1 MAMNMNAA
9 LKISASVSGQQAID
23 QLGRGLQNVDGAAS
37 SLTRGFGLAKTALQG
52 FIAIE
57 AVQSL
62 VGFAKSTIDAVDAL
76 QDMSNRTGVAVS
88 TLSELDYAAKMSGS
102 SIDAVQSALGKLSV
116 KAVDAVTGNKTA
128 AAAFDAL
135 GISVQNTDGSMR
147 SSIDLMEDLGDKFRD
162 IKDPVVK
169 SALAIEIF
177 GRSGAQMIPVVEGM
191 REARAEAKQL
201 GVVVSDEFAVQ
212 AAAFNDNLDRM
223 GAMSSSLAKSLLN
236 ELLPTLNRV
245 MESMVQA
252 QKAGEGKGWA
262 LLRQATR
269 EAVYDYGDLDKSIT
283 DVTAKIGRLEEMQA
297 ALSKDSYAAAF
308 NRFFSPEDLATVN
321 NQLAEARAVLAQ
333 MSAMKGP
340 TAGGGRGSVNPG
352 AAGNDNGPSAL
363 DRINGAKAAEEAAKA
378 AQKQELERQG
388 ILKSLNDE
396 ITKMVSG
403 EDELTL
409 AKLRSLGANSAQVAQ
424 AAELIRKR
432 NELSEADKA
441 RDKAASDSNA
451 RDTER
456 AGILKGLNEEITK
469 LKFGEDGLLAAK
481 LRGLGASEQEIAVA
495 VELMRQRTGLKD
507 AEKEREE
514 AMKASKKAT
523 DDATAAQERLADA
536 GKRVFDDTR
545 TPLEKY
551 NIEMERLKGLLDAN
565 AISMD
570 TFGRAS
576 KLAKDDLAGL
586 GKNGTTTMEQ
596 LKDSIDGWGKDASAA
611 FVEFAFTGKASF
623 GDMVTSIL
631 KDMAKMVIQT
641 QIMAP
646 LMLLLKS
653 FMPTMTASANGNVM
667 TDSGPMALKKYATG
681 GIARTPQLSLFGE
694 GSMAE
699 AYVPL
704 PDGRS
709 IPVTMSGDGG
719 GGGDVYNITVPVTV
733 DGNGGA
739 ATSASGAG
747 ALGKAIATAV
757 RSELINQRRPGGLL
771 AA

>member
-1 MAMNMNAA
+1 MNMTAA
-9 LKISASVSGQQAID
+9 LKIAASVSGQQAID
-23 QLGRGLQNVDGAAS
+23 QLNKGLQNVDGAAN
-37 SLTRGFGLAKTALQG
+37 SLTKGFGFAKTALTG
-52 FIAIE
+52 FLAIE

-88 TLSELDYAAKMSGS
+88 ALSELDFAAKMSGS
-102 SIDAVQSALGKLSV
+102 SIEAVQSALGKLSV
-116 KAVDAVTGNKTA
+116 KAVDSVTGNKTA

-135 GISVQNTDGSMR
+135 GISVLNADGTMR

-177 GRSGAQMIPVVEGM
+177 GKSGAQMIPVIEGM
-191 REARAEAKQL
+191 REARAEAQAL
-201 GVVVSDEFAVQ
+201 GVVVSDEFAAK

-223 GAMSSSLAKSLLN
+223 GAMSSALAKSLLN
-236 ELLPTLNRV
+236 ELLPSLNRV
-245 MESMVQA
+245 MGAMVQA

-262 LLRQATR
+262 VLRQVTR
-269 EAVYDYGDLDKSIT
+269 EAVYDYENLDKSIT
-283 DVTAKIGRLEEMQA
+283 DVTTKIARLEEMQA
-297 ALSKDSYAAAF
+297 ALTKDSYAAAF
-308 NRFFSPEDLATVN
+308 NRFFSPEDLVTVN

-333 MSAMKGP
+333 MAALRGP
-340 TAGGGRGSVNPG
+340 IAGAGRGAVNPS
-352 AAGNDNGPSAL
+352 APDNGPSAL
-363 DRINGAKAAEEAAKA
+363 DRINGAKAAEEAAKTA
-378 AQKQELERQG
+378 KKLDGERLAV
-388 ILKSLNDE
+388 LKGLSDE
-396 ITKMVSG
+396 ITKLVSG

-409 AKLRSLGANSAQVAQ
+409 AKLRGLGASAEQVAK
-424 AAELIRKR
+424 AAELIRRR
-432 NELSEADKA
+432 NELSVADKA
-441 RDKAASDSNA
+441 REKASSDANSREN
-451 RDTER
+451 ER

-469 LKFGEDGLLAAK
+469 LKFGEDGLLALR
-481 LRGLGASEQEIAVA
+481 LRGLGASDQEIAAA
-495 VELMRQRTGLKD
+495 VELMRQRAGLKD
-507 AEKEREE
+507 VEKEREE
-514 AMKASKKAT
+514 ALKAAKKAT
-523 DDATAAQERLADA
+523 DDATAAQEKLAEA

-551 NIEMERLKGLLDAN
+551 NAEMERLKGLLDAN

-576 KLAKDDLAGL
+576 KQADNELKGL
-586 GKNGTTTMEQ
+586 GKNGATTMDE
-596 LKDSIDGWGKDASAA
+596 LKNAVDGWGKDASAA
-611 FVEFAFTGKASF
+611 FVEFAFTGKSSF

-631 KDMAKMVIQT
+631 KDMAKMIIQT

-646 LMLLLKS
+646 LMAALKGMMG
-653 FMPTMTASANGNVM
+653 FTASANGNVM
-667 TDSGPMALKKYATG
+667 TDSGPMALKKYANG

-709 IPVTMSGDGG
+709 IPVTVSGDGG

-733 DGNGGA
+733 DGQGGA
-739 ATSASGAG
+739 ATSASSAG
-747 ALGKAIATAV
+747 ALGKAIANAV
-757 RSELINQRRPGGLL
+757 RSELINQKRPGGLL

>member
-1 MAMNMNAA
+1 MAMNMTAA
-9 LKISASVSGQQAID
+9 LKIAASVSGQQAID
-23 QLGRGLQNVDGAAS
+23 QLNKGLQNVDGAAN
-37 SLTRGFGLAKTALQG
+37 SLTKGFGLAKTALTG
-52 FIAIE
+52 FLAIE

-102 SIDAVQSALGKLSV
+102 SIDAVQGALGKLSA

-135 GISVQNTDGSMR
+135 GVSVRNADGTMR
-147 SSIDLMEDLGDKFRD
+147 SSVDIMEDLGDKFRD

-177 GRSGAQMIPVVEGM
+177 GRSGAQMIPVIEGM
-191 REARAEAKQL
+191 REARTEAQQL
-201 GVVVSDEFAVQ
+201 GVVVSDEFAAK

-223 GAMSSSLAKSLLN
+223 TAMSSSLAKSLLN
-236 ELLPTLNRV
+236 ELLPSLNRV
-245 MESMVQA
+245 MGAMVDA

-262 LLRQATR
+262 ALRQVAR
-269 EAVYDYGDLDKSIT
+269 EAVYDYENLGNGIT
-283 DVTAKIGRLEEMQA
+283 EVTAKIGRLEEMQA
-297 ALSKDSYAAAF
+297 ALSKDSYAAAI
-308 NRFFSPEDLATVN
+308 NRFFSPEDLAIVN
-321 NQLAEARAVLAQ
+321 VQLAEARAVLAQ
-333 MSAMKGP
+333 MNALRGA
-340 TAGGGRGSVNPG
+340 TAGAGRGSVNPSAPG
-352 AAGNDNGPSAL
+352 SDNGPTAL
-363 DRINGAKAAEEAAKA
+363 DRINGAKAAEEAAKSA
-378 AQKQELERQG
+378 KKSEEERLAV
-388 ILKSLNDE
+388 LKGLSDE
-396 ITKMVSG
+396 ITKLVSG

-409 AKLRSLGANSAQVAQ
+409 AKLRGLGASAEQVAK

-441 RDKAASDSNA
+441 REKATSDANG
-451 RDTER
+451 RENER

-469 LKFGEDGLLAAK
+469 LKFGEDGLLATR
-481 LRGLGASEQEIAVA
+481 LRSLGASEQEIAVA
-495 VELMRQRTGLKD
+495 VELMRQRAGLKE
-507 AEKEREE
+507 AEKEREDALKE
-514 AMKASKKAT
+514 QKKAA
-523 DDATAAQERLADA
+523 DDAIAAQEKLADA

-551 NIEMERLKGLLDAN
+551 NIEMERLRGLLDAN
-565 AISMD
+565 VISMD
-570 TFGRAS
+570 TFGRA
-576 KLAKDDLAGL
+576 AKQADDELQGM
-586 GKNGTTTMEQ
+586 GKKGATTMDE
-596 LKDSIDGWGKDASAA
+596 LKNAVEGWGKDASEA

-631 KDMAKMVIQT
+631 KDMARMIIQT

-646 LMLLLKS
+646 LMQMLKA
-653 FMPTMTASANGNVM
+653 TMTMSADGNVM
-667 TDSGPMALKKYATG
+667 TESGPMALKKYSNG

-709 IPVTMSGDGG
+709 IPVTMSGDGSGG

-733 DGNGGA
+733 DGGGQA
-739 ATSASGAG
+739 ATSSSNAG

-757 RSELINQRRPGGLL
+757 RSELINQKRPGGLL